1 MDSDS
6 KAYAAT
12 EEELEQ
18 GRLRG
23 QLQQMADEVGL
34 LIVKGHLMKPYE
46 KHGIAVTLPD
56 GGALTVTIRRD
67 GPVSGR

>member
-1 MDSDS
+1 MDET
-6 KAYAAT
+6 YAAT
-12 EEELEQ
+12 GEELEQ
-18 GRLRG
+18 SRLRD

-34 LIVKGHLMKPYE
+34 LIAKGHLMKPYE
-46 KHGIAVTLPD
+46 KHGIGVTLPD